1 VIVLIA
7 REFVLYVYMLLGPK
21 LTRELLVGGLIKR
34 LPLERD
40 IGWLLYIVLNTIDLV
55 FVI

>member
-1 VIVLIA
+1 MLIA